1 VGDEG
6 KSPLMEVSRY
16 HVDISYLA
24 SMNETVKPYFNSI
37 AGLAEK
43 LDILADR
50 AIDLAEII
58 KLLADILEI

>member
-37 AGLAEK
+37 AGWLKNWIYWLIER
-43 LDILADR
+43 LIWL
-50 AIDLAEII
+50 
-58 KLLADILEI
+58 KLLSFWLIF